1 MEVVVASDL
10 LIDYF
15 VAGVAGASSF
25 SSPIQRCDV
34 PAWPS
39 TASGGY
45 SCREKGGG
53 RCGGGVG
60 GGQRDALCQKSFEL
74 QIDTHCDSFASFFVV
89 SASFVVVTVHSR
101 WRYPAQRIRV
111 GLVLRPSR

>member
-10 LIDYF
+10 LIDFF
-15 VAGVAGASSF
+15 VAGVAGASLF

-34 PAWPS
+34 LAWPS

-60 GGQRDALCQKSFEL
+60 GGQRDALCQKSFDL
-74 QIDTHCDSFASFFVV
+74 QIDTHVIHLPLSSWSVPLSWWSLFIADGGIR
-89 SASFVVVTVHSR
+89 HS
-101 WRYPAQRIRV
+101 
-111 GLVLRPSR
+111 VLESGWY